1 MKGSIDFSNNQL
13 RVLYKDRFMEQGRD
27 VSSCVPIYVNKIPER
42 DHTFSDLKE
51 GEVNIM
57 KITYELVGVLAYPY
71 EWLFVSL

>member
-1 MKGSIDFSNNQL
+1 MFQVVFLFTLTKYQFNLN
-13 RVLYKDRFMEQGRD
+13 
-27 VSSCVPIYVNKIPER
+27 
-42 DHTFSDLKE
+42 HTFSDLKE

>member
-1 MKGSIDFSNNQL
+1 
-13 RVLYKDRFMEQGRD
+13 MEQGRD
-27 VSSCVPIYVNKIPER
+27 VSNCVPIYVNKIPER